1 MYNGLPVNFGHLP
14 SLFTYLLV
22 SKKDNSKSL
31 RIKLAYTGN
40 IHHLK
45 FTTFNKKKK
54 KTCFLFP
61 VVPEIWRRG
70 SKNTGGFSVAPH
82 HWSHF
87 HSWSTGVSP
96 FHCCVWVGVSL
107 NTPRDWT
114 VFRTLH
120 TRRAVHLCESAG
132 AVPNCQGDWSFWWF
146 NLCTN

>member
-54 KTCFLFP
+54 KPAFYFQLYQRFEGEALKTLVAFQLLHITEATSTVGALECRLFT
-61 VVPEIWRRG
+61 VVYEL
-70 SKNTGGFSVAPH
+70 
-82 HWSHF
+82 
-87 HSWSTGVSP
+87 
-96 FHCCVWVGVSL
+96 VSL
-107 NTPRDWT
+107 
-114 VFRTLH
+114 
-120 TRRAVHLCESAG
+120 
-132 AVPNCQGDWSFWWF
+132 
-146 NLCTN
+146 